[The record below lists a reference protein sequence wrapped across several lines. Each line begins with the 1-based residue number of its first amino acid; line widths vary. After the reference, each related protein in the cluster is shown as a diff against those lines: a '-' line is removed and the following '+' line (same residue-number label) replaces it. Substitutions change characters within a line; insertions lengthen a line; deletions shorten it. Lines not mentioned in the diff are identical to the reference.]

1 MRNAALWRGAALF
14 LTAAPFL
21 LLLHAAPARAAGP
34 NADPADTTQAL
45 LTREILSTK
54 RTQINAYPYL
64 YYTPETELA
73 FGVGGITT
81 FYTSREDAI
90 LRPSKI
96 ALSGYYATT
105 GQYKFSLNPQLY
117 FGANK
122 TIVTANLDYGH
133 YVDKFWGIGPD
144 TPDLEDAAAFE
155 SKGFGAEITLLV
167 PPKLK
172 VFNRTSAGFV
182 FDLYNSDI
190 VDKRQ
195 NPELQSGDVRGS
207 EGGVSTGLGWSW
219 NWDTRDKVFYPT
231 KGGYHQLKGIY
242 YGQWLGGSFDFNK
255 YEIDLRH
262 YQQIKPQHIV
272 ALQVFAQTV
281 GGTPPFY
288 ELPALGGQRIM
299 RGYYQGRYRDES
311 LLAGQVEYR
320 THIYKRIGAVGFAGI
335 GDVGTRLRDIKIRDL
350 KTSLG
355 VGARFLFNKAE
366 NVNLRADIGF
376 GRETSGVYFGL
387 EEAF

>member
-1 MRNAALWRGAALF
+1 
-14 LTAAPFL
+14 
-21 LLLHAAPARAAGP
+21 
-34 NADPADTTQAL
+34 
-45 LTREILSTK
+45 
-54 RTQINAYPYL
+54 
-64 YYTPETELA
+64 
-73 FGVGGITT
+73 VGGIAT

-90 LRPSKI
+90 LRPSKVS
-96 ALSGYYATT
+96 LSGYYATT

-117 FGANK
+117 FGRNK
-122 TIVTANLDYGH
+122 TIVTAYIDYGH

-144 TPDLEDAAAFE
+144 TPDIEDAAAFE

-167 PPKLK
+167 PPPLK
-172 VFNRTSAGFV
+172 FFNRTSTGVV

-190 VDKRQ
+190 VDKRD

-207 EGGVSTGLGWSW
+207 EGGVSTGLGFSW
-219 NWDTRDKVFYPT
+219 NWDTRDQVFYPT
-231 KGGYHQLKGIY
+231 HGGYHQVKGIY
-242 YGQWLGGSFDFNK
+242 YGQWLGGTFDFNK
-255 YEIDLRH
+255 YEIDLRQ
-262 YQQIKPQHIV
+262 YQQIKPQQIV
-272 ALQVFAQTV
+272 AFQVFAQTV

-311 LLAGQVEYR
+311 LLAGQIEYR
-320 THIYKRIGAVGFAGI
+320 THVYKRIGAVAFAGI
-335 GDVGTRLRDIKIRDL
+335 GDVGTRLRDIKVTDL

-366 NVNLRADIGF
+366 NVNLRADVGF
-376 GRETSGVYFGL
+376 GRGTSGVYFGL

>member
-1 MRNAALWRGAALF
+1 M
-14 LTAAPFL
+14 
-21 LLLHAAPARAAGP
+21 
-34 NADPADTTQAL
+34 
-45 LTREILSTK
+45 
-54 RTQINAYPYL
+54 
-64 YYTPETELA
+64 
-73 FGVGGITT
+73 
-81 FYTSREDAI
+81 
-90 LRPSKI
+90 
-96 ALSGYYATT
+96 
-105 GQYKFSLNPQLY
+105 
-117 FGANK
+117 
-122 TIVTANLDYGH
+122 
-133 YVDKFWGIGPD
+133 DKFWGIGPD

-311 LLAGQVEYR
+311 LMAGQVEYR